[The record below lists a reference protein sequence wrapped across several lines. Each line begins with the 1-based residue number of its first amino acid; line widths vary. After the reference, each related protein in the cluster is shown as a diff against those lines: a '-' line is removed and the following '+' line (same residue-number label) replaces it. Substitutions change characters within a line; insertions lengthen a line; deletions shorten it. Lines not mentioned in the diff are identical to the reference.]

1 MPQTVS
7 IGNAN
12 FESIRRE
19 KCFYIDKTS
28 FIREWWEKKD
38 VATLIM
44 RPRRFGKTLNMSM
57 LNCFFSNRYE
67 NQTELFEGLE
77 IWKDEAYRKLQGTYP
92 VIFLSFASVKANTY
106 ENARKQINAQICRV
120 YEENRFLLE
129 GELLSENEKV
139 QFQSVK
145 IDMDDALSSMALH
158 ELSCYLNRYYRKN
171 VIILLDEYDT
181 PMQEA
186 YLYGYW
192 NDFTSFIRNLFNAT
206 FKTNPYLERA
216 LMTGITRVSKESVF
230 SDLNNLNVVTV
241 TSDEYATAF
250 GFTEKEVFDALE
262 EAGLS
267 EEKERVKSWYDG
279 FVFGQ
284 HKDIYNPWSI
294 TNFIDKRELQAYWAD
309 TSSNRLVGRLIQ
321 TASGEIKEK
330 MELLLEGTQI
340 VENFDEQIVFEQ
352 LDHNESAIWSLLL
365 ASGYLKA
372 VEIEYR
378 GVYRKP
384 WFHLAITNMETEGM
398 FAGMFRGWFAA
409 TASNYN
415 GFVKAMLSDD
425 KKAMN
430 YYMNKVALSTF
441 SFFDTGKHASES
453 SEPER
458 FYHGFVLGLI
468 AEQTDEYEIRSNR
481 ESGFGR
487 YDVMMIPREGNASKK
502 PAIIME
508 FKVRDTESE
517 QSLEDTVRAALAQIE
532 EKAYDAELTERG
544 IASENIR
551 HYGFAFEGKKVLIG

>member
-1 MPQTVS
+1 M
-7 IGNAN
+7 
-12 FESIRRE
+12 
-19 KCFYIDKTS
+19 
-28 FIREWWEKKD
+28 
-38 VATLIM
+38 
-44 RPRRFGKTLNMSM
+44 
-57 LNCFFSNRYE
+57 
-67 NQTELFEGLE
+67 
-77 IWKDEAYRKLQGTYP
+77 
-92 VIFLSFASVKANTY
+92 SFASVKANSY
-106 ENARKQINAQICRV
+106 ENAKKQINAQICRV
-120 YEENRFLLE
+120 YEENRFLLD
-129 GELLSENEKV
+129 GELLSENEKE

-158 ELSCYLNRYYRKN
+158 ELSCYLNRYYKKN

-186 YLYGYW
+186 YLYAYW
-192 NDFTSFIRNLFNAT
+192 NDFTSFVRNLFNAT

-250 GFTEKEVFDALE
+250 GFTEKEVFDALDD
-262 EAGLS
+262 AGLS
-267 EEKERVKSWYDG
+267 EEKVLVKSWYDG

-284 HKDIYNPWSI
+284 CKDMYNPWSI
-294 TNFIDKRELQAYWAD
+294 TNFLDKRELQSYWAD

-330 MELLLEGTQI
+330 MELLLEGTQV

-378 GVYRKP
+378 GIYRKP

-398 FAGMFRGWFAA
+398 FAGMFRGWFSAA
-409 TASNYN
+409 ASNYN
-415 GFVKAMLSDD
+415 
-425 KKAMN
+425 
-430 YYMNKVALSTF
+430 
-441 SFFDTGKHASES
+441 
-453 SEPER
+453 
-458 FYHGFVLGLI
+458 GFVLGLI
-468 AEQTDEYEIRSNR
+468 AELADEYEIHSNR

-487 YDVMMIPREGNASKK
+487 YDVMMIPRDWSASKK
-502 PAIIME
+502 SAIIME
-508 FKVRDTESE
+508 FKVHDAESE
-517 QSLEDTVRAALAQIE
+517 QSMEDTVKAALAQIE
-532 EKAYDAELTERG
+532 EKAYDAELTARG
-544 IASENIR
+544 ITSENIR

>member
-1 MPQTVS
+1 M
-7 IGNAN
+7 
-12 FESIRRE
+12 
-19 KCFYIDKTS
+19 K
-28 FIREWWEKKD
+28 
-38 VATLIM
+38 
-44 RPRRFGKTLNMSM
+44 
-57 LNCFFSNRYE
+57 
-67 NQTELFEGLE
+67 
-77 IWKDEAYRKLQGTYP
+77 
-92 VIFLSFASVKANTY
+92 
-106 ENARKQINAQICRV
+106 KQINAQICRV
-120 YEENRFLLE
+120 YEENRFLLD
-129 GELLSENEKV
+129 GELLSENEKE

-158 ELSCYLNRYYRKN
+158 ELSCYLNRYYKKN

-186 YLYGYW
+186 YLYAYW
-192 NDFTSFIRNLFNAT
+192 NDFTSFVRNFFNAT

-250 GFTEKEVFDALE
+250 GFTEKEVFDALD

-267 EEKERVKSWYDG
+267 EEKVLVKSWYDG

-284 HKDIYNPWSI
+284 CKDMYNPWSI
-294 TNFIDKRELQAYWAD
+294 TNFLDKRELQAYWAD

-330 MELLLEGTQI
+330 MELLLEGTTVI
-340 VENFDEQIVFEQ
+340 ENFDEQIVFEQ

-378 GVYRKP
+378 GIYRKP

-398 FAGMFRGWFAA
+398 FAGD
-409 TASNYN
+409 
-415 GFVKAMLSDD
+415 LE
-425 KKAMN
+425 AMN

-441 SFFDTGKHASES
+441 SFFDTGKHASQN

-468 AEQTDEYEIRSNR
+468 AELSDEYEIHSNR

-487 YDVMMIPREGNASKK
+487 YDVMMIPRDVSVSKK

-508 FKVRDTESE
+508 FKVHDAESE
-517 QSLEDTVRAALAQIE
+517 QSLEDTVKAALAQIE
-532 EKAYDAELTERG
+532 EKAYDAELTGRG